1 MYFLD
6 NASTTQVLKE
16 VNDEISY
23 YNLNEFYNPSAV
35 YDCSTNISKKMFDKK
50 KYLAEILN
58 VKDENIVFTSGATE
72 GNNLIIKGLLTNNKN
87 AEFLFSLGEHP
98 SVYNVAKY
106 LQTNGYK
113 VDFIKLQND
122 GTIDFEDYK
131 SKVNSNTYF
140 ISVIHVSNETGA
152 INDIKKLS
160 DYAKKVNPNL
170 IFHADG
176 VQAFCKIPVNLKE
189 LNVDAYTVS
198 AHKFHGPKGVGFVY
212 IKNLNKLKSQILGGG
227 QQNNFRSGTENVP
240 GIFGMVKAVEISQ
253 TNLKTNYDKV
263 LSYRNFV
270 KEELLKNIS
279 NIKINECDNNSPY
292 ILSASIEGIK
302 GEVLL
307 HMLDKKGVCISTGS
321 ACSSK
326 NANNRMLQ
334 SCGASKK
341 EIEGNIRISFTDL
354 LSFDDVKQAT
364 KIIIEEIAKL
374 KAMIGV
380 N

>member
-23 YNLNEFYNPSAV
+23 YNLTEYYNPSAV
-35 YDCSTNISKKMFDKK
+35 YDCSTNIAKKLLERK
-50 KYLAEILN
+50 KYLAQVLN
-58 VKDENIVFTSGATE
+58 VNEDNIIFTSGATE

-106 LQTNGYK
+106 LQSNGYK

-122 GTIDFEDYK
+122 GTIDFEDFK
-131 SKVNSNTYF
+131 SKVNANTHF
-140 ISVIHVSNETGA
+140 VSVIHTSNETGA

-160 DYAKKVNPNL
+160 DYAKSVNPNL

-176 VQAFCKIPVNLKE
+176 VQAFCKIPVDLKE
-189 LNVDAYTVS
+189 LNVDAYTIS
-198 AHKFHGPKGVGFVY
+198 AHKFHGPKGVGFVF

-227 QQNNFRSGTENVP
+227 QQNNYRSGTENVSN
-240 GIFGMVKAVEISQ
+240 IFGMIKAVEISQ
-253 TNLKTNYDKV
+253 KNLVDNYEKV
-263 LSYRNFV
+263 LSFRNYV
-270 KEELLKNIS
+270 KDELLKNVS
-279 NIKINECDNNSPY
+279 NIKINESANNSPY

-354 LSFDDVKQAT
+354 LSFDDIKQAT
-364 KIIIEEIAKL
+364 KIIIEEIAEL

-380 N
+380 K